1 MDLVFIELIE
11 KFKNYKRKYNELLNN
26 YNNLVDRQ
34 NMNTN
39 ANTTITTNSM
49 LLSAKCVEKD
59 HPIILQDIKLPA
71 NIYEM
76 SDIVNYI
83 IKHSGS
89 INIVNTKSNY
99 LEIEKNIYA
108 VESKDV
114 EFRNIMTEF
123 INNEFFSSDIL
134 LFKFIKNFIK
144 IMETS
149 LNLYINEKTPEL
161 IKKYSLSNSFTLVD
175 NIIFIF
181 KGGNTL
187 KAILEKYISV
197 QAGNVGGYIQD
208 VYGKYFKR
216 SDLDFQIVIYP
227 NLTQDES
234 QNRIIYNEI
243 VEDLKIFSCYA
254 LNRFRNTFISNLSDT
269 FNYYKY
275 NNNTKQKLLKKL
287 LDNLNSADFFKK
299 IKDPLEQDKFIK
311 QHGEENKY
319 YFNMK
324 FTNINFNNINSD
336 ENIMINFLGI
346 MNDLSKTLPSKEALN
361 IINNQLKN
369 ELINSRI
376 DIFIKIEE
384 NIMVKRMIELIYSN
398 IDKEFQKKLYD
409 NKENRSEFYISLID
423 NIKWERHRLTAK
435 PFLTSFGLVRLKINF
450 LVNLEIDNNKYSIL
464 NIPSELIDISI
475 PYFDDHKSKG
485 LFTNGKKINNLF
497 TKFEF
502 SNLKL
507 EQSFNF
513 WSYNINTFIH
523 DLYVMLFVDSLLP
536 WNDKKYEKR
545 VFRMLFFSTIQLL
558 SKSSIDIDEI
568 IKDLTQ
574 FSTIPIDTIIINR
587 DFFDAYLNK
596 NLNKEFGW
604 IQIFT
609 EHKNCYDIINKDAT
623 NMVENNKKFTEYYEI
638 IFKNIIYL
646 INIIKNLDAFI
657 SLPYKG
663 KVDVE
668 NPDFNNIHQFAGDIN
683 RDKYLKYK
691 NKYLQSKQYK

>member
-1 MDLVFIELIE
+1 MDLVFIELLE
-11 KFKNYKRKYNELLNN
+11 KFKNYKKKYNELLNN
-26 YNNLVDRQ
+26 YNNLIDRQ
-34 NMNTN
+34 NMNSKSN
-39 ANTTITTNSM
+39 NTTNSL
-49 LLSAKCVEKD
+49 LLSVKCFEKD
-59 HPIILQDIKLPA
+59 HPTLPQDIKLPA
-71 NIYEM
+71 NNYEM
-76 SDIVNYI
+76 PDIVNYI
-83 IKHSGS
+83 IKHSNS

-99 LEIEKNIYA
+99 LEIEINREA
-108 VESKDV
+108 TDSKDV
-114 EFRNIMTEF
+114 EFRNIMTDF

-134 LFKFIKNFIK
+134 LYNFIKNFIK

-149 LNLYINEKTPEL
+149 LNLYIKEKTPEL
-161 IKKYSLSNSFTLVD
+161 IKKYDLPNSFTLVD

-187 KAILEKYISV
+187 KAILDKYISS
-197 QAGNVGGYIQD
+197 QAGIVGEYIHE

-227 NLTQDES
+227 HLISDLS
-234 QNRIIYNEI
+234 QNRKIFNEI
-243 VEDLKIFSCYA
+243 VEDLKILSCYA
-254 LNRFRNTFISNLSDT
+254 LNRFRNSFISNLSDT

-275 NNNTKQKLLKKL
+275 NNNTKQKLLKNL
-287 LDNLNSADFFKK
+287 LDNLNSCDFFKK
-299 IKDPLEQDKFIK
+299 IKNPLEQEKFIK
-311 QHGEENKY
+311 QFGEENKY

-346 MNDLSKTLPSKEALN
+346 MNDLSKTLPNKEALN

-369 ELINSRI
+369 ELLNSRI
-376 DIFIKIEE
+376 DIFVKIEE
-384 NIMVKRMIELIYSN
+384 KNIIIKKMIELIYSN

-423 NIKWERHRLTAK
+423 KITWGVTRLK
-435 PFLTSFGLVRLKINF
+435 PEPFLTTFGLIRLKINF
-450 LVNLEIDNNKYSIL
+450 LVNLEINNKYSIL

-475 PYFDDHKSKG
+475 PYFDDHKSKS
-485 LFTNGKKINNLF
+485 LFINDKKINNLF
-497 TKFEF
+497 TKYKFSNSKSGIEF
-502 SNLKL
+502 S
-507 EQSFNF
+507 FT
-513 WSYNINTFIH
+513 SYNINTFIH
-523 DLYVMLFVDSLLP
+523 DLYVMLFVDNLLP

-558 SKSSIDIDEI
+558 SKSSSDIDEI

-574 FSTIPIDTIIINR
+574 FIGTPISSIIVNR
-587 DFFDAYLNK
+587 GFFDAYITK
-596 NLNKEFGW
+596 NMNSEFGW

-609 EHKNCYDIINKDAT
+609 EHKNCFDIIQQDHT
-623 NMVENNKKFTEYYEI
+623 NILENNEKFTDYYET
-638 IFKNIIYL
+638 IFKNIEFL
-646 INIIKNLDAFI
+646 NTIIKNLNKFI

-668 NPDFNNIHQFAGDIN
+668 NNEFNNIHQFAGDIN
-683 RDKYLKYK
+683 HDKYLKYK